1 VVPGAAV
8 PCLLGSGGALR
19 ARGSRGRERSGPGRA
34 VTLGEVRDQWRA
46 DAEIL
51 RRRGCEEAARL
62 LESCAGDLDACLAV
76 GDGETLSLAEAARES
91 GYSAGHLRWLIGQG
105 RLRDV
110 AQSGPARVR
119 RGDLPRK
126 PGHVPAAVRRAA

>member
-1 VVPGAAV
+1 MTLAE
-8 PCLLGSGGALR
+8 LLA
-19 ARGSRGRERSGPGRA
+19 
-34 VTLGEVRDQWRA
+34 QWRA
-46 DAEIL
+46 DAETL

-76 GDGETLSLAEAARES
+76 HDGETLSLAEAARES
-91 GYSAGHLRWLIGQG
+91 GYSAGHLRYLITQG

-110 AQSGPARVR
+110 AQTGRIRVR

-126 PGHVPAAVRRAA
+126 PGHVPAAVRRVA